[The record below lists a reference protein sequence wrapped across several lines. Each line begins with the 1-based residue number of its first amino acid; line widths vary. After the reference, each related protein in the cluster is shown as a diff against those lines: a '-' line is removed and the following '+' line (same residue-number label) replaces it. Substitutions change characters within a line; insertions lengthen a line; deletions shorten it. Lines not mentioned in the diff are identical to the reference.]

1 MQHWLAGHKL
11 KNRPY
16 EILQVLGEGGFGITY
31 KAKNL
36 NLEVPVVIKTPN
48 SKLQRDKNYSKYLE
62 SFDKEAKQIAK
73 LGMNPH
79 PHIVRVFDY
88 FAEED
93 LPCIIMD
100 YVPGESLYD
109 LVQMNGALSEEL
121 ALKYIRQIGSALG
134 VCHQQGIIHRDVH
147 PNNILIHGESGKA
160 ILIDFGISGTT
171 QTSRSNRSGNQA
183 FAPWEQLIS
192 FGEQS
197 SKTPQVD
204 IYTLAGSLYY
214 LVTGDTPTPSLAR
227 KFNNDELLEPKQHN
241 PKLSDRLNKAI
252 LKGLELQPEDRA
264 QTVKAWL
271 EMLKP
276 PQPIPQPQPQQGVA
290 QENNGSNRGSQTVTR
305 RNWLKYSG
313 LAIAS
318 MVIALLGKEMIDNSS
333 QTNENGLEL
342 AEYEFDVITVN
353 DRGEEIKREKG
364 SAKYFTE
371 DLGNGITLEMVEI
384 PRGTFMM
391 GSPEHELE
399 KYRDESP
406 QHEVTVPSFHMG
418 KYEVTQ
424 AQWKAV
430 AAMPQV
436 EKELDPEPSEFKGE
450 ELPVEQVTW
459 YDAVEFCKRLSKA
472 TGKEYRLPSEAEWE
486 YACRAGTT
494 TPFHFG
500 ETITTELVNY
510 RGTDWETGGI
520 AGIVYPGN
528 YAKGP
533 KGEYRGKTTPVGSF
547 PANAFG
553 LYDLHGNVWEWC
565 GDKYQENY
573 TGAPRDGSPW
583 VTKNSNSHVVLRGGS
598 WNLNPPY
605 CRSAFRNEVAPDYDF
620 NFFGFRCIATRTP

>member
-73 LGMNPH
+73 LGINPH

-241 PKLSDRLNKAI
+241 PKLSDRLNEGI
-252 LKGLELQPEDRA
+252 LKGLEVEPSDRP
-264 QTVKAWL
+264 QTVKEWL
-271 EMLKP
+271 ERLKMSP
-276 PQPIPQPQPQQGVA
+276 SPTKLSQNTVVF
-290 QENNGSNRGSQTVTR
+290 GSRSVE
-305 RNWLKYSG
+305 LK
-313 LAIAS
+313 IF
-318 MVIALLGKEMIDNSS
+318 
-333 QTNENGLEL
+333 
-342 AEYEFDVITVN
+342 EFDTVKTN
-353 DRGEEIKREKG
+353 DRGEIIKREHH
-364 SAKYFTE
+364 SARYFTE

-384 PRGTFMM
+384 PGGTFMM
-391 GSPEHELE
+391 GSPEAER
-399 KYRDESP
+399 KRKDDESP
-406 QHEVTVPSFHMG
+406 QHEVTVPSFYMG

-436 EKELDPEPSEFKGE
+436 ERELKLDPELFPSKFKGE
-450 ELPVEQVTW
+450 ELPVEYVIW
-459 YDAVEFCKRLSKA
+459 YDAVEFCKRLSKT
-472 TGKEYRLPSEAEWE
+472 TGREYKLPSEAEWE

-510 RGTDWETGGI
+510 KGTDWEYGGK
-520 AGIVYPGN
+520 VYPGN

-533 KGEYRGKTTPVGSF
+533 KGKYREETTPVGSF
-547 PANAFG
+547 PPNAFG
-553 LYDLHGNVWEWC
+553 LYDLHGNVSEWC
-565 GDKYQENY
+565 ADRYQESY

-583 VTKNSNSHVVLRGGS
+583 VTENSNSYVLRGGS
-598 WNLNPPY
+598 WKHLPRY
-605 CRSAFRNEVAPDYDF
+605 CRSAVRLRNAPGYSF
-620 NFFGFRCIATRTP
+620 TTFGFRCIASRTP